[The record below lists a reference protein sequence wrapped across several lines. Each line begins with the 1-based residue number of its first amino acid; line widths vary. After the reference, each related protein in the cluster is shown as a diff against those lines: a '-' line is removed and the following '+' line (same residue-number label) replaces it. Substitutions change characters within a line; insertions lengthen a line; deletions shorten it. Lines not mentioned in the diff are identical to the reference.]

1 MTGKEQLWYLIN
13 GILEGAYDVETFCD
27 EFTRIYDLEIDYETL
42 SKTEKKEFGDLSEM
56 TARFSNDDEELKIP
70 NMYYSTEEVLQ
81 KVNEIKNKLYK
92 NENV

>member
-56 TARFSNDDEELKIP
+56 TARFSNDDEELKIDIA
-70 NMYYSTEEVLQ
+70 NAISKGKLGIKGEDYS
-81 KVNEIKNKLYK
+81 KD
-92 NENV
+92 